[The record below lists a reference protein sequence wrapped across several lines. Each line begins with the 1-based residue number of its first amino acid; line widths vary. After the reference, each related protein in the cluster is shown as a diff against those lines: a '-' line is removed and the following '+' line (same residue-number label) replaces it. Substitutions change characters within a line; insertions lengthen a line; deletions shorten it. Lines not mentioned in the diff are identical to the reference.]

1 MEKITAKLGAVL
13 YVCWGLL
20 HFTAAYGVYRLA
32 QNAPATM
39 AQGRLMQTAF
49 YLAAFAA
56 TAIVLAITL
65 NWRND
70 RLGFW
75 LNGVMVGIAD
85 IPFILFVLIP
95 GYAPWWPGLLGPVFW
110 IVAFSVTAL
119 ARTGATKSAAMES
132 GSAAHLN

>member
-1 MEKITAKLGAVL
+1 MKKLTAMLGAAL

-32 QNAPATM
+32 QNSPGTITA
-39 AQGRLMQTAF
+39 GRLMQTAF
-49 YLAAFAA
+49 YLAAFAT
-56 TAIVLAITL
+56 TAIVLAVTL

-75 LNGVMVGIAD
+75 VNGVMVGIAD

-95 GYAPWWPGLLGPVFW
+95 GYAPWWPGLLGPVLW
-110 IVAFSVTAL
+110 IAAFAVTAL
-119 ARTGATKSAAMES
+119 ARTRATKSVAM
-132 GSAAHLN
+132 GY